1 MLKFLKKTILIVLL
15 PTLFYFASIEFLVR
29 SIPNDYAY
37 KAKYLIENGKNL
49 KFISLGSSNAYYGIS
64 PNEFEFK
71 GLNLANVSQNAN
83 YDLFILKESIRYCDS
98 LKYVIFPLTYP
109 TFLYDLSNA
118 KEFWR
123 VTNYNIF
130 FDGKFK
136 EWEPKFNFITYNTN
150 LKSPL
155 KRIYKF
161 YANLT
166 SELSC
171 DDKGYGI
178 REDPTDYSDFSSYGP
193 LYAKW
198 HNEMYDSV
206 AFIENIKSFRK
217 IVDLCKKEKI
227 KLIIPYIPAFK
238 SYTENVDSNL
248 LKITKETV
256 INTAKKN
263 DNVYYLD
270 LMNDSR
276 FKIKDFYDPNHLSNR
291 GAKKFSKILNQLLK
305 EIN

>member
-1 MLKFLKKTILIVLL
+1 MLRFLKKTVFLVLA
-15 PTLFYFASIEFLVR
+15 PTLIYFATVEYLVR

-37 KAKYLIENGKNL
+37 KSQYLSNNGKDL

-83 YDLFILKESIRYCDS
+83 YDLFLLEKSISLCDS
-98 LKYVIFPLTYP
+98 LEYVIFPLTYP
-109 TFLYDLSNA
+109 TFLYDLSEA

-123 VTNYNIF
+123 VTNYNLY

-136 EWEPKFNFITYNTN
+136 QWEPKFHFITYNTN

-155 KRIYKF
+155 KRIHNF
-161 YANLT
+161 YSNGI

-178 REDPTDYSDFSSYGP
+178 RPDITDYTNFSSYGP
-193 LYAKW
+193 LYSKW
-198 HNEMYDSV
+198 HTEMYDST
-206 AFIENIKSFRK
+206 AFIENIKSFHK
-217 IVDLCKKEKI
+217 IVALCKTEKI

-238 SYTENVDSNL
+238 SYTNNVDSTL
-248 LKITKETV
+248 LERTKAPV
-256 INTAKKN
+256 ISAAKKHN
-263 DNVYYLD
+263 HVYYLD
-270 LMNDSR
+270 LMNDTR
-276 FKIKDFYDPNHLSNR
+276 FKMKDFYDPNHLSTK
-291 GAKKFSKILNQLLK
+291 GAKKFSEILNQFMHK
-305 EIN
+305 IN